1 MAIVV
6 VASSLLT
13 LTDNLSFAIDA
24 HTTRFISY
32 SMKDPRRA
40 LPRIFFAF
48 FVLNLIG
55 ISRAYLPPH
64 NHKVYQLHTFKRQD
78 VFALNSSRNQIQ
90 SSQGT
95 EDEGSLRAQLN
106 QQQQQI
112 NLLLE
117 LLQKEKRGDSPI
129 ATREAPTS
137 TSYSPPST
145 SVALAPCKVMLF
157 IDGTWLYYSLHE
169 RSERDCPLIKKFG
182 RGWQQRYM
190 IDWEALPRIICE
202 KLQDPGWRTT
212 SDNQSDFRSL
222 EVVRANVFTSYK
234 ADTSPLSWRYQM
246 FEDMKAANY
255 DVHMMQTVGR
265 GEKCVDIQ
273 L

>member
-1 MAIVV
+1 
-6 VASSLLT
+6 
-13 LTDNLSFAIDA
+13 
-24 HTTRFISY
+24 
-32 SMKDPRRA
+32 MKDPRRA
-40 LPRIFFAF
+40 PPQVLFAF
-48 FVLNLIG
+48 FGATLIG
-55 ISRAYLPPH
+55 ISRAYLPLH
-64 NHKVYQLHTFKRQD
+64 IYKVYQPHVFTKQD
-78 VFALNSSRNQIQ
+78 VITLHSSSNQIQ
-90 SSQGT
+90 SSPDA
-95 EDEGSLRAQLN
+95 EDEGSLRALLN

-117 LLQKEKRGDSPI
+117 LIQKQKQGESPI
-129 ATREAPTS
+129 ATREAPTP
-137 TSYSPPST
+137 TIYSPPST
-145 SVALAPCKVMLF
+145 SLALAPCKVMLF

-169 RSERDCPLIKKFG
+169 RSEQDCPLIKKFG

-190 IDWEALPRIICE
+190 IDWEALPRLICE

-222 EVVRANVFTSYK
+222 EVVRASVFTSYK

-246 FEDMKAANY
+246 FENMKAANY